1 RAAIRVIANCE
12 EVRRQLVR
20 EGVRTTKVSTIHNG
34 LNFGRIA
41 VSPLR
46 SRAEQ
51 FERLSL
57 RFDPSRRLVTIVA
70 NLREVK
76 DHRTFLRAAR
86 RVHSQ
91 LPDSAFVLAGDGPL
105 LEPLKLFAA
114 DLGVADSTA
123 FIGRCDRVAD
133 LLDASDVCVLS
144 SRSEGFSNSV
154 LEYMAARRPVVATD
168 VGGVQ
173 EAVVDNHCGYLVPPG
188 DDQLMAAR
196 IVSLLQTPQQARTMG

>member
-1 RAAIRVIANCE
+1 
-12 EVRRQLVR
+12 
-20 EGVRTTKVSTIHNG
+20 
-34 LNFGRIA
+34 GRIA

-51 FERLSL
+51 FERLCL
-57 RFDPSRRLVTIVA
+57 RLDPSRRLVTIVA

-86 RVHSQ
+86 RVRAE

-114 DLGVADSTA
+114 ELGVADSTA

-168 VGGVQ
+168 VGGAQ
-173 EAVVDNHCGYLVPPG
+173 EAVAHNHCGYLVPPG

-196 IVSLLQTPQQARTMG
+196 IVSLLQTPQQARTMGERGREIVERRFSCENQLESTERLYRELMEQVRKK